1 MELFGKADKND
12 GKASQNVSSVG
23 RAQVVYISGILTR
36 THYGASRLFQRLF
49 YEEGQN
55 GDQASKLIS
64 QSI

>member
-1 MELFGKADKND
+1 MMARLLRM
-12 GKASQNVSSVG
+12 SVPWW

-55 GDQASKLIS
+55 GDLASKLIS